1 MRAEDS
7 FLVNYDQ
14 LVAASKVEM
23 SQVKSKRWPDAI
35 DADGP
40 RVTLMLSETV
50 HMSYLCCS
58 LENVARTF
66 PHPSAVNSPVIVFLS
81 LSCNILILPLG

>member
-1 MRAEDS
+1 M
-7 FLVNYDQ
+7 NYDQ

-23 SQVKSKRWPDAI
+23 LQVKSKRWPDAI

-40 RVTLMLSETV
+40 RVTPMLSETV
-50 HMSYLCCS
+50 HMAYLCCS

-66 PHPSAVNSPVIVFLS
+66 PHPSAVSSPLIVFLY
-81 LSCNILILPLG
+81 LCCNILILPLG